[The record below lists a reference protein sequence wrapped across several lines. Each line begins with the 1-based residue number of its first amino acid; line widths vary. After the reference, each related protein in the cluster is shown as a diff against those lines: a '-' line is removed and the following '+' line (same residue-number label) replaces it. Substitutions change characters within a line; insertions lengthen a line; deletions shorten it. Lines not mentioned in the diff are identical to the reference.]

1 MEVEVEVEVEV
12 EAQPME
18 LDKQA
23 LVVQLMAQEEALQE
37 VAVVALL
44 AEVAEEEALQEV
56 AVELQELDLECQHK

>member
-1 MEVEVEVEVEV
+1 MEE

-44 AEVAEEEALQEV
+44 AEVAEEEELQEV
-56 AVELQELDLECQHK
+56 VLVELQELALECQHK